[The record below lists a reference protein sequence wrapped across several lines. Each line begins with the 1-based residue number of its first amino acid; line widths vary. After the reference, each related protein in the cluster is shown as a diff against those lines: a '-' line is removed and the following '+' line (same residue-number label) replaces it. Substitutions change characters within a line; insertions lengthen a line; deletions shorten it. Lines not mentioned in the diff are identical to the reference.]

1 MRNPS
6 VRRLCFSL
14 LILCLMAVLTGG
26 ASAQDGTSIR
36 IFTNDRAD
44 PTYIAHGAITGTN
57 EALFNALHCSL
68 VNLDENYMIQPDL
81 AASFT
86 LSEDETVYT
95 FMLDPNAKWHDGT
108 PVTAADV
115 EFTWVAYATPE
126 AVTGSRIR
134 PLVMTSVVGGEDVVA
149 SAAEAASYAETT
161 KYTGIEII
169 DDHTIAFTLT
179 GANPLWLITSSQSP
193 NGYILPKHILGDIP
207 YADWRAQPIYGEAP
221 LGCGP
226 YQFVQHVEGQFVELA
241 AFADYHLGAPE
252 IDRVFF
258 MNWLTQDVGVAQ
270 IQSGELDVML
280 GITPADA
287 DRLSRETDAQ
297 ILTAAASAAYQISIN
312 TFRIPDSRV
321 RLAMAYAL
329 DREAILDAIFLG
341 QGRVQECCF
350 LNDWA
355 IPEGQTP
362 YPYDP
367 DMARQLLAEAGWDSS
382 QELTILFPTAY
393 RLSDSLVPIIQQQL
407 AEVGINTVIDAQ
419 EQTAFREKLINTR
432 EWDLFF
438 NQGANMLPDPGSF
451 TVWECP
457 TGGSP
462 QSGWIYCDDTMA
474 DLYVIGRT
482 TADFAARQAAY
493 QAIQTIFYEEMPT
506 VNIVVPYTIFAVQQ
520 RVQGITPTANRAAV
534 TWNIFDWTVTE

>member
-1 MRNPS
+1 MKPVSAR
-6 VRRLCFSL
+6 SL
-14 LILCLMAVLTGG
+14 LFVLLIVSLFTISLGTV
-26 ASAQDGTSIR
+26 AQEGTSIR
-36 IFTNDRAD
+36 VFANDRPD
-44 PTYIAHGAITGTN
+44 PTFIAHGAITGTN

-68 VNLDENYMIQPDL
+68 VNLDENYSIQPDL

-86 LSEDETVYT
+86 LSEDETTYT
-95 FMLDPNAKWHDGT
+95 FALNPDAKWHDGT

-126 AVTGSRIR
+126 AITGSRIR
-134 PLVMTSVVGGEDVVA
+134 PLVMTSIVGGADVVA
-149 SAAEAASYAETT
+149 SAAEAPSYADTT
-161 KYTGIEII
+161 KYAGIEIV
-169 DDHTIAFTLT
+169 DDHTITFTLT
-179 GANPLWLITSSQSP
+179 GPNPLWLITSSQSP
-193 NGYILPKHILGDIP
+193 NGYILPKHILADIP
-207 YADWRAQPIYGEAP
+207 YADWKTQPIYGAAP

-226 YQFVQHVEGQFVELA
+226 FQFVQQIEGQFVELG

-258 MNWLTQDVGVAQ
+258 MNWLTQDVGIAQ
-270 IQSGELDVML
+270 IESGELDVML
-280 GITPADA
+280 GLTPTDA

-297 ILTAAASAAYQISIN
+297 ILTTPSAAAYQLSIN
-312 TFRIPDSRV
+312 TFRITDPRV

-367 DMARQLLAEAGWDSS
+367 DMARQLLADAGWDSNR
-382 QELTILFPTAY
+382 ELSVLFPTAY
-393 RLSDSLVPIIQQQL
+393 RLSDSLLPIVQQQL
-407 AEVGINTVIDAQ
+407 AEVGIRTIIDPQ
-419 EQTAFREKLINTR
+419 EQTAFREKLITNQD
-432 EWDLFF
+432 WDIFF

-457 TGGSP
+457 TGGKP
-462 QSGWIYCDDTMA
+462 QSGWFYCDDKMA
-474 DLYVIGRT
+474 DQYVIGRT
-482 TADFAARQAAY
+482 TADFATRQAAY

-506 VNIVVPYTIFAVQQ
+506 VNIAVPYTIFAVQQ
-520 RVQGITPTANRAAV
+520 RVQGLTPTANRAAS
-534 TWNIFDWTVTE
+534 TWNIYDWTVTE

>member
-1 MRNPS
+1 MKSPS
-6 VRRLCFSL
+6 VRRISFVL
-14 LILCLMAVLTGG
+14 LVAALLALTLGV
-26 ASAQDGTSIR
+26 SAQDGTSIR
-36 IFTNDRAD
+36 LFTNDRAD

-68 VNLDENYMIQPDL
+68 VNLDENYAIQPDL

-86 LSEDETVYT
+86 LSDDETVYT
-95 FMLDPNAKWHDGT
+95 FHLNPDAKWHDGT

-134 PLVMTSVVGGEDVVA
+134 PLVFTSVVGGDDVAA

-161 KYTGIEII
+161 KFTGIEII
-169 DDHTIAFTLT
+169 DDHTINFTLT
-179 GANPLWLITSSQSP
+179 GPNPLWLITASQSP

-207 YADWRAQPIYGEAP
+207 YAEWMSQPIYGEAP

-226 YQFVQHVEGQFVELA
+226 YKFVQHVEGQFVELG
-241 AFADYHLGAPE
+241 AFADYHLGAPK
-252 IDRVFF
+252 IDTVFF

-270 IQSGELDVML
+270 LESGELDVML
-280 GITPADA
+280 GLTA
-287 DRLSRETDAQ
+287 TDANRLASQ
-297 ILTAAASAAYQISIN
+297 TNVQLLTTASAAAYQLSVN
-312 TFRIPDSRV
+312 TFRITDPRV
-321 RLAMAYAL
+321 RLAMVYAL

-341 QGRVQECCF
+341 QGTVQECCF

-367 DMARQLLAEAGWDSS
+367 DKARELLAEAGWESS
-382 QELTILFPTAY
+382 RELTILFPTAY
-393 RLSDSLVPIIQQQL
+393 RLSDSLVPILQQQL
-407 AEVGINTVIDAQ
+407 AEVGINTIIDAQ
-419 EQTAFREKLINTR
+419 EQTAFREKLITTQD
-432 EWDLFF
+432 WDLFF

-457 TGGSP
+457 TGGTP
-462 QSGWIYCDDTMA
+462 QSGWFYCDDKMA

-482 TADFAARQAAY
+482 TADFATRQAAY

-506 VNIVVPYTIFAVQQ
+506 VNIAVPYTIFGVQPGIE
-520 RVQGITPTANRAAV
+520 GITPTANRAAV
-534 TWNIFDWTVTE
+534 TWNIYDWTVSQ